1 MGGGGH
7 LSVAKLLVERRADFN
22 VKNEMGYTAL
32 HFHAFIGNVSLVNLL
47 VERGADVRLTNSNG
61 QTASDVERFDGKLDV
76 SEWLKTVG
84 RG

>member
-1 MGGGGH
+1 MKRHGGGH
-7 LSVAKLLVERRADFN
+7 LLVAKLLVERRADVN

-32 HFHAFIGNVSLVNLL
+32 HFHAFIGNVSLMKLL

-76 SEWLKTVG
+76 LQ
-84 RG
+84 